1 VIVTDKFN
9 ADERT
14 GLVSFHKDQ
23 GTRAYYCGEKNG
35 QPELIWALS
44 DAVKYESFEAAE
56 VRILLLA
63 IWIPALIDHMHV
75 VTEHEALKQWTEDL
89 DEFTKKLES
98 QRSLR
103 DNGGC
108 F

>member
-1 VIVTDKFN
+1 MIVTDKFN

-14 GLVSFHKDQ
+14 GLVTFHKDH

-35 QPELIWALS
+35 QPDLIWALS
-44 DAVKYESFEAAE
+44 DAVKFESVEAAE
-56 VRILLLA
+56 IRILLLA

-75 VTEHEALKQWTEDL
+75 ITEGEALEQWTADL

-98 QRSLR
+98 QRIPR

>member
-1 VIVTDKFN
+1 MKF
-9 ADERT
+9 
-14 GLVSFHKDQ
+14 
-23 GTRAYYCGEKNG
+23 
-35 QPELIWALS
+35 
-44 DAVKYESFEAAE
+44 ESVEAAE
-56 VRILLLA
+56 IRILLLA

-75 VTEHEALKQWTEDL
+75 ITENEALEQWTADL

-98 QRSLR
+98 QRIPR